1 MVALDNVST
10 TLIAALRWFSPAV
23 GLKQP
28 YLVLQLKVPSGQP
41 FGVEFATTDVSG
53 GRHRLLFS
61 TAFREPHTKA
71 LHTQFP
77 LPGLPR
83 SMWTNVC
90 FCLHDLMSKYRD
102 GVVFSTLDAITIR
115 ANCAV
120 RNVFTLRTR
129 PPATVPV
136 GVSQP
141 SDVGALFA
149 RSRAI
154 TGCVRGCER
163 PTAVVSRP

>member
-1 MVALDNVST
+1 MLAWCT
-10 TLIAALRWFSPAV
+10 ATV

-83 SMWTNVC
+83 SMWTNAC
-90 FCLHDLMSKYRD
+90 FCLHDLMASFRD
-102 GVVFSTLDAITIR
+102 GAVFSTLDTITIR

-136 GVSQP
+136 GVAQP
-141 SDVGALFA
+141 NAVGT
-149 RSRAI
+149 SRARV
-154 TGCVRGCER
+154 GGVPPCRQPPPR
-163 PTAVVSRP
+163 PMPPRDTHG